1 MASTLLEPIAAGQ
14 TRFHMQGLAP
24 DGRGIAVGRETL
36 LVFPSLDRLV
46 AFLGAYSEECSLDD
60 LIPSLTVERARRD
73 GGGQA
78 LLLRC
83 NGGDSYALDRLGRMS
98 TAVHGQ
104 LFTGSGTVF
113 VRYRDRLAPF
123 GYDLAGPGA
132 GRPATRGADPIG
144 ADEVLVVDHDYQARY
159 RASDRLDPVE
169 LIQRLQLRPVPLPP
183 GGLAD
188 SPDLC
193 GLQDLALVLVAPG
206 LGDRVLAYLWSNQV
220 AMAGVRVALAGERRA
235 SLLLRLRQAS
245 GPLLAVLHGIPGV
258 ELLVPVSPRAAVELG
273 YRHPIHL
280 ASASSC
286 LPGDEMYLFRGR
298 VGRVERLDG
307 APQFIDGNYL
317 VQSPV
322 RVRAPASEPGDA
334 RGVSSTPLQVALRL
348 RPSAGAREPRGALV
362 GWEQAGLLRKLV
374 YLIPPTALAAAR
386 LAVLPQGML
395 VLTGSS
401 LGGAGAGLAAGVGA
415 AALIPLGTRIVE
427 VAPGVLVP
435 DGFEL
440 WPHVRP
446 QLVREL
452 LGLEA
457 ADHALF
463 LGPDADPLRLRPDHL
478 IPLDAAMISRLELA
492 VSEAPPSELV
502 RHAGADGATAAAITN
517 QHLGRFA
524 LWGFGRVD
532 DSPLPAVAGRELPVG
547 RNE

>member
-36 LVFPSLDRLV
+36 IVFPSLDRLV
-46 AFLGAYSEECSLDD
+46 AFLGAYSEECSLDE
-60 LIPSLTVERARRD
+60 LIPSLTIERARRD

-83 NGGDSYALDRLGRMS
+83 AGGDSYALDRLARMS

-104 LFTGSGTVF
+104 LYTGSGTVF
-113 VRYRDRLAPF
+113 ARYRDRMAPF
-123 GYDLAGPGA
+123 GYDLAGPAPTARAPA
-132 GRPATRGADPIG
+132 GRGPVVAG
-144 ADEVLVVDHDYQARY
+144 ADEVLVVDHDFQARY
-159 RASDRLDPVE
+159 RATDRLDPVD
-169 LIQRLQLRPVPLPP
+169 LIQRLQLRAVPLPP
-183 GGLAD
+183 GGLAEA
-188 SPDLC
+188 PDLC
-193 GLQDLALVLVAPG
+193 GLHELALVLVAPG
-206 LGDRVLAYLWSNQV
+206 LSDRVLAYLWGNQV

-235 SLLLRLRQAS
+235 SLLLRLRQPAGQVLS
-245 GPLLAVLHGIPGV
+245 VLHGIPGV

-273 YRHPIHL
+273 FRHPIHL

-298 VGRVERLDG
+298 VARVERLEG
-307 APQFIDGNYL
+307 APQFIDGAHL
-317 VQSPV
+317 VHSEIQA
-322 RVRAPASEPGDA
+322 RVGEPGDA
-334 RGVSSTPLQVALRL
+334 RGVATAPLQVSLRL
-348 RPSAGAREPRGALV
+348 RASAGAREPRGALV
-362 GWEQAGLLRKLV
+362 RWDQAGLLRKLV

-386 LAVLPQGML
+386 LAVLPQGLL

-463 LGPDADPLRLRPDHL
+463 LGPEQDPLRLRPEHL

-492 VSEAPPSELV
+492 VSEAPPGDLPGAEL
-502 RHAGADGATAAAITN
+502 AAIVN

-524 LWGFGRVD
+524 LWGFGGVD
-532 DSPLPAVAGRELPVG
+532 GVDLGAVAGRELPPGPG
-547 RNE
+547 RAT

>member
-36 LVFPSLDRLV
+36 IVFPSLDRLV
-46 AFLGAYSEECSLDD
+46 AFLGAYSEECSLDE
-60 LIPSLTVERARRD
+60 LIPSLTIERARRD

-83 NGGDSYALDRLGRMS
+83 AGGDSYALDRLARMS

-104 LFTGSGTVF
+104 LYTGSGTVF
-113 VRYRDRLAPF
+113 ARYRDRMAPF
-123 GYDLAGPGA
+123 GYDLAGPAPTARAPA
-132 GRPATRGADPIG
+132 GRGPVVAG
-144 ADEVLVVDHDYQARY
+144 ADEVLIVDHDFQARY
-159 RASDRLDPVE
+159 RATDRLDPVD
-169 LIQRLQLRPVPLPP
+169 LIQRLQLRAVPLPP
-183 GGLAD
+183 GGLAEA
-188 SPDLC
+188 PDLC
-193 GLQDLALVLVAPG
+193 GLHELALILVAPG
-206 LGDRVLAYLWSNQV
+206 LSDRVLAYLWGNQV

-235 SLLLRLRQAS
+235 SLLLRLRQPAGQVLS
-245 GPLLAVLHGIPGV
+245 VLHGIPGV

-273 YRHPIHL
+273 FRHPIHL

-298 VGRVERLDG
+298 VARVERLEG
-307 APQFIDGNYL
+307 APQFIDGAHL
-317 VQSPV
+317 VHSEIQA
-322 RVRAPASEPGDA
+322 RVGEPGDA
-334 RGVSSTPLQVALRL
+334 RGVATAPLQVSLRL
-348 RPSAGAREPRGALV
+348 RASAGAREPRGALV
-362 GWEQAGLLRKLV
+362 RWDQAGLLRKLV

-386 LAVLPQGML
+386 LAVLPQGLL

-463 LGPDADPLRLRPDHL
+463 LGPEQDPLRLRPEHL

-492 VSEAPPSELV
+492 VSEAPPGDLPGAEL
-502 RHAGADGATAAAITN
+502 AAIVN

-524 LWGFGRVD
+524 LWGFGGVD
-532 DSPLPAVAGRELPVG
+532 GVDLGAVAGRELPPGPG
-547 RNE
+547 RAT

>member
-24 DGRGIAVGRETL
+24 DSRGIAVGRETL

-46 AFLGAYSEECSLDD
+46 AFLGAYSEECSLDE
-60 LIPSLTVERARRD
+60 LIPSLTIERARRD
-73 GGGQA
+73 AGGQA

-83 NGGDSYALDRLGRMS
+83 AGGDSYALDRLGRMS

-104 LFTGSGTVF
+104 LYTGSGTVF
-113 VRYRDRLAPF
+113 ARYRDRMAPF
-123 GYDLAGPGA
+123 GYDLAGPAPTPRAPA
-132 GRPATRGADPIG
+132 GRGPVVAG
-144 ADEVLVVDHDYQARY
+144 ADEVLVVDHDFQARY
-159 RASDRLDPVE
+159 RATDRLDPVD

-183 GGLAD
+183 GGLAEA
-188 SPDLC
+188 PDLC
-193 GLQDLALVLVAPG
+193 GLHELALVLVAPG
-206 LGDRVLAYLWSNQV
+206 LSDRVLAYLWGNQV

-235 SLLLRLRQAS
+235 SLLLRLRQPA
-245 GPLLAVLHGIPGV
+245 GQVLAVLHGIPGV

-298 VGRVERLDG
+298 VARVERLEG
-307 APQFIDGNYL
+307 APQFIDGAYL
-317 VQSPV
+317 VHSEIQA
-322 RVRAPASEPGDA
+322 RVGEPGDA
-334 RGVSSTPLQVALRL
+334 RGVATAPLQVSLRL
-348 RPSAGAREPRGALV
+348 RASAGAREPRGALV
-362 GWEQAGLLRKLV
+362 RWDQAGLLRKLV

-386 LAVLPQGML
+386 LAVLPQGLL

-463 LGPDADPLRLRPDHL
+463 LGPEQDPLRLRPEHL

-492 VSEAPPSELV
+492 VSEAPPGDLPGAEL
-502 RHAGADGATAAAITN
+502 AAIVN

-524 LWGFGRVD
+524 LWGFGGVD
-532 DSPLPAVAGRELPVG
+532 GVDLGAVAGRELPPGPG
-547 RNE
+547 RAT